1 MNLFRNIQE
10 NFKFFLKKEGNCGK
24 KLSFGNGKA
33 PKNRLFDL
41 FRSFFVVRLI
51 GLEPTRPESPDPKS
65 GASTNSA
72 TSALYKRAR
81 FVNAGAKVQKKNYS
95 TKSLRANSIKVSL
108 PRAKS
113 SSVWHTL

>member
-10 NFKFFLKKEGNCGK
+10 NFKFFLKKEGHCGK

-72 TSALYKRAR
+72 TSAYLW
-81 FVNAGAKVQKKNYS
+81 FSENAGAKVQNFIYS
-95 TKSLRANSIKVSL
+95 TKSLRANSIKVSF
-108 PRAKS
+108 PSEKS
-113 SSVWHTL
+113 ASF